1 MGLLVKKIKKITIPL
16 KHLFHKKC
24 NKCFNGY
31 IIYDHEE
38 IIDINFTINVYKCN
52 YCNEKYI

>member
-1 MGLLVKKIKKITIPL
+1 MSLINKIKKITIPL

-24 NKCFNGY
+24 SKCSIGY
-31 IIYDHEE
+31 IIIDHEE
-38 IIDINFTINVYKCN
+38 YINNSFVITVYKCN